1 MEIDKGGLYADIKS
15 ILEQAR
21 GNAVRAV
28 NFSMVIAYYEI
39 GKRIVENEQH
49 GNERAAYGESVLKEL
64 SKRLTADFGK
74 GFTVANIE
82 YFRKFYIV
90 FSNSQKSDAVRREL
104 DQSKSDAVGRILEE
118 ETSLPQDQLISNKIP
133 DASIL
138 QALRRE
144 LSWTHYRQLMRVED
158 EAARNYYMNE
168 AAEQNWSTRTLER
181 QINSLYFQR
190 LLSSKNKQHLI
201 EKTTTENQEDQP
213 TIFDFV
219 KDPYILEFLQLQP
232 NATLYERGLETEL
245 LNKLQLFLLELGKG
259 FSFVARQKRISAD
272 NEHFYI
278 DLVFYNYILKCFIL
292 VDLKVGKLS
301 HQDIGQ
307 MDLYVRYYED
317 QIKQDSDNPTIG
329 LILCTEKNETIVKYS
344 VLKESTQIFASKYK
358 LYLPSEK
365 ELIDELNAELEQL
378 KNKKL

>member
-1 MEIDKGGLYADIKS
+1 MEIDKRDLYAGIKS

-21 GNAVRAV
+21 GNAIRAV
-28 NFSMVIAYYEI
+28 NFSMVVAYYEI
-39 GKRIVENEQH
+39 GKRIVEDEQH

-64 SKRLTADFGK
+64 SKRLTGDFRK

-104 DQSKSDAVGRILEE
+104 DQSKSDAVSRFLEE
-118 ETSLPQDQLISNKIP
+118 DTSLHQDQHISNKIP
-133 DASIL
+133 DAAIL

-144 LSWTHYRQLMRVED
+144 LSWTHYRLLMRVED

-190 LLSSKNKQHLI
+190 LLSSKDKQPLI
-201 EKTTTENQEDQP
+201 AKAETENHQDQP
-213 TIFDFV
+213 SIFDFV
-219 KDPYILEFLQLQP
+219 KDPYILEFLQLQS
-232 NATLYERGLETEL
+232 NATLYERELETEL

-365 ELIDELNAELEQL
+365 ELIDELNAELEQF

>member
-1 MEIDKGGLYADIKS
+1 MEISKGGLYADIKS
-15 ILEQAR
+15 ILEQAK
-21 GNAVRAV
+21 GKAIIAV
-28 NFSMVIAYYEI
+28 NFSMVIAYWEI
-39 GKRIVENEQH
+39 GKRIVEDEQQ

-64 SKRLTADFGK
+64 SKKLSADFGK
-74 GFTVANIE
+74 GFTVVNLE
-82 YFRKFYIV
+82 NFRKFYQSYAV
-90 FSNSQKSDAVRREL
+90 RRKLDEPKSDAVRRI
-104 DQSKSDAVGRILEE
+104 SEE
-118 ETSLPQDQLISNKIP
+118 ETSSI
-133 DASIL
+133 AST
-138 QALRRE
+138 LRRE
-144 LSWTHYRQLMRVED
+144 LSWTHYRLLMRVED

-168 AAEQNWSTRTLER
+168 AAEQNWSTRVLER

-190 LLSSKNKQHLI
+190 LLSSKNKEALI
-201 EKTTTENQEDQP
+201 SQTETDNQQDKP

-232 NATLYERGLETEL
+232 NATLYERELESEL
-245 LNKLQLFLLELGKG
+245 LNKLQYFLLELGKG

-272 NEHFYI
+272 HEHFYI

-344 VLKESTQIFASKYK
+344 VLKESKQIFASKYK

>member
-1 MEIDKGGLYADIKS
+1 MEISKDGLYADIKS

-21 GNAVRAV
+21 GNAISAV
-28 NFSMVIAYYEI
+28 NFSMVVAYWEI
-39 GKRIVENEQH
+39 GKRIVEDEQH

-64 SKRLTADFGK
+64 AKKLTADFGK
-74 GFTVANIE
+74 GFTSVSLDN
-82 YFRKFYIV
+82 FRRFYLV
-90 FSNSQKSDAVRREL
+90 FSDKEISSAVRRKL
-104 DQSKSDAVGRILEE
+104 DEPKSSAVRRIFDN
-118 ETSLPQDQLISNKIP
+118 SIP
-133 DASIL
+133 HV
-138 QALRRE
+138 LRRE
-144 LSWTHYRQLMRVED
+144 LSWTHYRLLMRVED

-168 AAEQNWSTRTLER
+168 AAEQNWSTRVLER

-190 LLSSKNKQHLI
+190 LLSSKNKQPLI
-201 EKTTTENQEDQP
+201 AKTEAENQQDQP
-213 TIFDFV
+213 TILDFV
-219 KDPYILEFLQLQP
+219 KDPYVLEFLQLQP
-232 NATLYERGLETEL
+232 NATLYERELETEL
-245 LNKLQLFLLELGKG
+245 LSKLQYFLLELGKG

-272 NEHFYI
+272 HEHFYI

-344 VLKESTQIFASKYK
+344 VLKESKQIFASKYK

-378 KNKKL
+378 KNKKI

>member
-1 MEIDKGGLYADIKS
+1 MEKGKGGLYADIKT

-21 GNAVRAV
+21 GSAVKAV
-28 NFSMVIAYYEI
+28 NFAMVIAYWEI
-39 GKRIVENEQH
+39 GKRIVEEDQQ
-49 GNERAAYGESVLKEL
+49 GSDRANYGEQSLKEL
-64 SKRLTADFGK
+64 SKKLTADFGK
-74 GFTVANIE
+74 GFTAVSLDN
-82 YFRKFYIV
+82 FRRFYLV
-90 FSNSQKSDAVRREL
+90 FSEKEKSSAVRRKL
-104 DQSKSDAVGRILEE
+104 DEPKSSALRRILEE
-118 ETSLPQDQLISNKIP
+118 EKLSPVQDISNNSIP
-133 DASIL
+133 Y
-138 QALRRE
+138 ALRRE
-144 LSWTHYRQLMRVED
+144 LSWTHYRLLMRVED

-168 AAEQNWSTRTLER
+168 AAEQNWSTRVLER
-181 QINSLYFQR
+181 QINSLYYQR
-190 LLSSKNKQHLI
+190 LLSSKNKQPLI
-201 EKTTTENQEDQP
+201 AQAEADSQQDKP

-232 NATLYERGLETEL
+232 NATLYERELETEL
-245 LNKLQLFLLELGKG
+245 LNKLQSFLLELGKG

-272 NEHFYI
+272 DEHFYI

-317 QIKQDSDNPTIG
+317 QIKQESDNPTIG

-344 VLKESTQIFASKYK
+344 VLKESKQIFASKYK

>member
-1 MEIDKGGLYADIKS
+1 METGKGGLYADIKT

-28 NFSMVIAYYEI
+28 NFAMVIAYWEI
-39 GKRIVENEQH
+39 GRRIVEDEQH
-49 GNERAAYGESVLKEL
+49 GSERATYGVAVLKEL
-64 SKRLTADFGK
+64 SKKLTANFGK

-82 YFRKFYIV
+82 YFRKFYLV
-90 FSNSQKSDAVRREL
+90 FSNHQKSDAVRREL
-104 DQSKSDAVGRILEE
+104 DSSKSDALRRIFEDDIS
-118 ETSLPQDQLISNKIP
+118 SLQNQP
-133 DASIL
+133 AIL
-138 QALRRE
+138 HALRRE
-144 LSWTHYRQLMRVED
+144 LSWTHYRLLMRVED

-168 AAEQNWSTRTLER
+168 AAEQNWSTRVLER

-190 LLSSKNKQHLI
+190 LLSSKNKQPLI
-201 EKTTTENQEDQP
+201 TQAETESQQDKP

-232 NATLYERGLETEL
+232 NATLYERELETEL
-245 LNKLQLFLLELGKG
+245 LNKLQSFLLELGKG

-272 NEHFYI
+272 DEHFYI

-317 QIKQDSDNPTIG
+317 QIKQESDNPTIG

-344 VLKESTQIFASKYK
+344 VLKESKQIFASKYK